1 MNRVRI
7 FGYAGI
13 GLILAA
19 LGWFLTVTPHAVAEV
34 TTDMLSRSA
43 GLALL
48 GLAMIAIGLAFRAA
62 THAEQKPASTAIRP
76 QTSEYRRGFG
86 HSKVRAQAQLR
97 QSTQRGV
104 VVSLRRAVA
113 EQGIA
118 PARVETGTALPMT
131 EIERLQTMLHSRVAR
146 LTTRDADMTK
156 RPSTRSGI
164 DLHDLAPQ

>member
-7 FGYAGI
+7 FGYAGT
-13 GLILAA
+13 GLVLAA
-19 LGWFLTVTPHAVAEV
+19 FGWFLTATPHAAAEV
-34 TTDMLSRSA
+34 TTDTLSRSA

-62 THAEQKPASTAIRP
+62 THVEQKPASTASHP
-76 QTSEYRRGFG
+76 QTSEYRRGF
-86 HSKVRAQAQLR
+86 SKARAQAQLR

-113 EQGIA
+113 EQGIE
-118 PARVETGTALPMT
+118 PIRVETGTALPMT

-146 LTTRDADMTK
+146 LTPHNADMTK

-164 DLHDLAPQ
+164 DLHDFAPQ

>member
-7 FGYAGI
+7 FVCVGT
-13 GLILAA
+13 GLALAA
-19 LGWFLTVTPHAVAEV
+19 LGLFLTATPHAVAEV

-43 GLALL
+43 GLVLL

-62 THAEQKPASTAIRP
+62 THAEQKPASTASRP
-76 QTSEYRRGFG
+76 QTSEYRRGF
-86 HSKVRAQAQLR
+86 SKARAQAQLR
-97 QSTQRGV
+97 QSTRRGV

-113 EQGIA
+113 EQGIE

-131 EIERLQTMLHSRVAR
+131 EIERLQTMLHNRLAR
-146 LTTRDADMTK
+146 LTTHDVDMTK
-156 RPSTRSGI
+156 RPCTRSGI